1 MSGGLDAETA
11 LLFWVDEA
19 LRLCGLLCLDLYGL
33 CNMSGVELS

>member
-19 LRLCGLLCLDLYGL
+19 LRLCGLLCL
-33 CNMSGVELS
+33 GVIWAVEYEWS